1 MNDLDAIE
9 ARLEAATPG
18 PWTAQN
24 LEADHGHQGIFWV
37 SNLSE
42 GSKTIAEVDAN
53 DDGVEVVWS
62 FKDAEFIA
70 HARTDIPFLLDL
82 VRKQEDLLTAV
93 LDLANVSG
101 RRGWRINADDIRKTL
116 GAEL

>member
-9 ARLEAATPG
+9 ARAE
-18 PWTAQN
+18 
-24 LEADHGHQGIFWV
+24 GHDGEFR
-37 SNLSE
+37 
-42 GSKTIAEVDAN
+42 AEVR
-53 DDGVEVVWS
+53 
-62 FKDAEFIA
+62 
-70 HARTDIPFLLDL
+70 HAQAIEDRHYLLDL
-82 VRKQEDLLTAV
+82 VRRQEELLTAV